1 MSEVGDDIINGVDD
15 GTSHVVVGFF
25 TPNYRELAERLSANL
40 SEFDLAHH
48 FFAISATDWQS
59 AILLKPKVVG
69 RARALYPAKSIVL
82 MDVDCIVRGPLEP
95 LFANTQNCDIALTLR
110 VKSGLEPR
118 DKKPCDRV
126 WSSSRLIIWRPTD
139 PAESLLKSWA
149 SNCATP
155 INLWSGDEG
164 FLLRAISQTPNLRL
178 QTIPKEYGAWE
189 IDDIGPEAV
198 VVHQTKRPMTSAVP
212 PLRRLRRRAVELVV
226 RKPYAEWRRRPS

>member
-1 MSEVGDDIINGVDD
+1 MSEADGDIIKGIDNDP
-15 GTSHVVVGFF
+15 SHVVVGFF
-25 TPNYRELAERLSANL
+25 TPNYRELTERFSANL

-59 AILLKPKVVG
+59 AILLKPKIVG
-69 RARALYPAKSIVL
+69 RARALYPGKSIVL
-82 MDVDCIVRGPLEP
+82 MDVDCIVRGTLDP
-95 LFANTQNCDIALTLR
+95 LFESTQNCDIALTLR
-110 VKSGLEPR
+110 VKHGLEPR

-126 WSSSRLIIWRPTD
+126 WSSSRLVIWRPTD
-139 PAESLLKSWA
+139 AADSLLKSWT

-189 IDDIGPEAV
+189 ICDIGPEAIV
-198 VVHQTKRPMTSAVP
+198 IHQSQRATTVP
-212 PLRRLRRRAVELVV
+212 SFKRLRRRAVELVV
-226 RKPYAEWRRRPS
+226 RKPYAEWRYRRPG